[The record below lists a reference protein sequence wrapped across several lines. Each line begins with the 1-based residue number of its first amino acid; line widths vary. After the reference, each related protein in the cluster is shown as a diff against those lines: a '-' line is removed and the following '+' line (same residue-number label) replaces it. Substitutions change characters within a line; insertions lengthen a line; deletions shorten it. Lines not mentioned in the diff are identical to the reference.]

1 MNVAQP
7 VQPALPRNKYH
18 TSIIYKV
25 EHQTNANIFYIGGT
39 TNFSSRKSQH
49 KSRSQNPNDK
59 EYAQPKYKLI
69 RENGGWDAFRMVPIK
84 EFKCETKRQLDI
96 EEERMRDELK
106 ATMNSRRAWAEN
118 QSHPSEAAIE
128 KYRENEREKLAK
140 ERLERAAEITAYKT
154 AKPFFKL
161 KTRPIAP
168 GAYCGPEALEVQ
180 APRE

>member
-1 MNVAQP
+1 MNGPVGPPAQALP

-25 EHQTNANIFYIGGT
+25 VHQTNADIFYVGGT

-69 RENGGWDAFRMVPIK
+69 RENGGWEAFRMVPIK
-84 EFKCETKRQLDI
+84 EYKCETKRQLDI

-106 ATMNSRRAWAEN
+106 ATMNSRRAYSDSQN
-118 QSHPSEAAIE
+118 SPSEEAVE
-128 KYRENEREKLAK
+128 RYRENEREKLAK
-140 ERLERAAEITAYKT
+140 ERLERAAEITAYRT
-154 AKPFFKL
+154 AKPIFKL
-161 KTRPIAP
+161 KTRAIAK
-168 GAYCGPEALEVQ
+168 GAYCE
-180 APRE
+180 

>member
-1 MNVAQP
+1 
-7 VQPALPRNKYH
+7 
-18 TSIIYKV
+18 V
-25 EHQTNANIFYIGGT
+25 EHQTNANIFYVGGT

-59 EYAQPKYKLI
+59 EYAQAKYKLI
-69 RENGGWDAFRMVPIK
+69 RENGGWEAFRMVPIK

-106 ATMNSRRAWAEN
+106 ATMNSRRAWADT
-118 QSHPSEAAIE
+118 QCHPSEAAIE

-140 ERLERAAEITAYKT
+140 ERLERAAEIIAYKT

-161 KTRPIAP
+161 KTRAIAP
-168 GAYCGPEALEVQ
+168 GAYCE
-180 APRE
+180 